1 MGSTDDFECVGRPL
15 YAPFS
20 SAVQTFFKSRVCSQA
35 KVTITLTDSAGVEKS
50 FTFTNTHPSLTNTNN
65 KRPAEALVLST
76 YAFSSTDNPV
86 YFKAFYDFLTST
98 NEETARKHQALKEK
112 EELEAQEKKLLA
124 DHMEVQEKRAMQT
137 ARETVRSCVSGLS
150 QGSAR
155 SDASTEPHA
164 GGGSGRKRRRVEQDT
179 ADSGEGLVSGML
191 SKAITLANP
200 MAWLSADMRKRG
212 RAVAEDDE

>member
-35 KVTITLTDSAGVEKS
+35 KVTITLTDLAGVEKS
-50 FTFTNTHPSLTNTNN
+50 FTFTNTHPSFANTNN

-86 YFKAFYDFLTST
+86 YFKEFYDFLTST
-98 NEETARKHQALKEK
+98 NEETARKNQALKEK

-150 QGSAR
+150 PQGSAR
-155 SDASTEPHA
+155 SEVSTGA
-164 GGGSGRKRRRVEQDT
+164 GSGKKRRLEQADT
-179 ADSGEGLVSGML
+179 ADSGEGGFF
-191 SKAITLANP
+191 SKAAKTLVKP
-200 MAWLSADMRKRG
+200 MLWLNSDLRLRGKDVADE
-212 RAVAEDDE
+212 VE